1 MSNFYRMGLAVE
13 TQLPVRVQDMFS
25 GASDFHEGSRRFYDI
40 EMIGAASSTPLGTL
54 ADGITAIIL
63 DAVHVL
69 LMVGG
74 FMFMARTIFP

>member
-1 MSNFYRMGLAVE
+1 MSYYQMGLAVE
-13 TQLPVRVQDMFS
+13 NRLPDRVQHMIS

-40 EMIGAASSTPLGTL
+40 EMIGAASNTPIGTL

-69 LMVGG
+69 LMIGG
-74 FMFMARTIFP
+74 FMFMARAIFPS